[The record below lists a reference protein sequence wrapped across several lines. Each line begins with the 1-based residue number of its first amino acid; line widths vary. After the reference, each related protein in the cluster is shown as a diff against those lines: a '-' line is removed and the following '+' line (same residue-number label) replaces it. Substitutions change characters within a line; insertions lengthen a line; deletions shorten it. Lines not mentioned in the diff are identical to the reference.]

1 MLKGIERNQD
11 CSYVFNR
18 NGVKLTDFKRSF
30 HTACKNAGLKDLHIH
45 DLRHVFA
52 SALTMSDVS
61 LYKTGILLGHR
72 TPNMTQRYAH
82 LKPSELKKEIEKA
95 FGKKNGKVATV
106 PRHKEINDFLVI
118 KICKE
123 LDIPNP

>member
-30 HTACKNAGLKDLHIH
+30 MTACRNAGLKDLHIH

-52 SALTMSDVS
+52 STLTMADVS

-82 LKPSELKKEIEKA
+82 LKPGELKKRNRKGVRQEKRRGRGRNQKRGIRKS
-95 FGKKNGKVATV
+95 FGDY
-106 PRHKEINDFLVI
+106 KEV
-118 KICKE
+118 
-123 LDIPNP
+123 